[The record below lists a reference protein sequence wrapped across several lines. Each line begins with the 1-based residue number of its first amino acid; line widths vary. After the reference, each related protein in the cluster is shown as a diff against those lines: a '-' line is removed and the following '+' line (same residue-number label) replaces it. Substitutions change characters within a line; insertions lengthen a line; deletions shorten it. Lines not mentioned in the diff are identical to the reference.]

1 MSPPEPTLD
10 LVVESMQKCDG
21 YMLFSNFSD
30 PRSNILDLIKDN
42 MKVPYGGE
50 WRSALNTPHFWK
62 VWQYMAKSPTIA
74 EYEWFVKID
83 MDTLLL
89 PENLKAL
96 LKNEGEDYKQVV
108 MWGDPIPG
116 PCEVFSQGALKAFGA
131 RHKDE
136 CDGGSLDMRKE
147 WPQEDM
153 YIYKCLQALGSRNVE
168 PRGDWRFDG
177 HLTSN
182 AKTLEQLKAGNKL
195 VCYSEPGAPDSSCI
209 SREDALNWVAFHP
222 LKNPKHMEIV
232 SKWITRPPPPTV

>member
-1 MSPPEPTLD
+1 M
-10 LVVESMQKCDG
+10 
-21 YMLFSNFSD
+21 NFVKTSL
-30 PRSNILDLIKDN
+30 IFALIK
-42 MKVPYGGE
+42 
-50 WRSALNTPHFWK
+50 R
-62 VWQYMAKSPTIA
+62 
-74 EYEWFVKID
+74 YEWFVKID

-153 YIYKCLQALGSRNVE
+153 LGCCCSCCYDNDDDDDDDYYDDYYDDSDERNDGEEALGSRNVE